1 MKKQTVIEYF
11 GSINKTAAV
20 LEIAHTS
27 VIGWDD
33 DVIPEGMAAR
43 LEKLTDGKLK
53 YDHEFYMAYKKA
65 RKQAA

>member
-1 MKKQTVIEYF
+1 MRKQTVIEYF

-20 LEIAHTS
+20 LGIAHTS

-43 LEKLTDGKLK
+43 LEKITNCELK

-65 RKQAA
+65 KKQAA